1 MFGMNFSSPIG
12 LAAGFDKHAEAYYA
26 LLRMG
31 FSHVEVGSVTPLPQK
46 GNPKPR
52 VFRLKEDRAIINR
65 YVPKL
70 WFTVQVVLTHSKLV

>member
-1 MFGMNFSSPIG
+1 MKFSSPLG

-31 FSHVEVGSVTPLPQK
+31 FSHVEVGSVTPLPQD

-65 YVPKL
+65 YALVHHVTMFL
-70 WFTVQVVLTHSKLV
+70 TLGNSQVWF